1 MKKKICILDYGSGNI
16 RSLKNSLKK
25 IGYNSD
31 FFSDNYKRNYD
42 LVFIPG
48 VGSFSK
54 SSKLIKKTSSLRFLK
69 KARKESLIFGICLG
83 MQLFMTSGEEAGK
96 SKGLNFI
103 EGNVKK
109 FKKSV
114 ILPVVGKRKVLFKK
128 NLDLKFLKKFSGEK
142 FYFTHSYYVN
152 PKNEQH
158 YIGYSKYENMMYCTV
173 IKNMN
178 LFGTQ
183 FHPEKSGEL
192 GLNFLESF
200 IKNA

>member
-31 FFSDNYKRNYD
+31 FFSDNSKENYD

-54 SSKLIKKTSSLRFLK
+54 SSQLIKKTNSLKFLE

-83 MQLFMTSGEEAGK
+83 MQLLMTSGEEAGK

-114 ILPVVGKRKVLFKK
+114 ILPIVGKRKVFFEG
-128 NLDLKFLKKFSGEK
+128 NSDFQFLKKFSGQK

-152 PKNEQH
+152 PKNKKH
-158 YIGYSKYENMMYCTV
+158 YIGYSKYENMMYCSV